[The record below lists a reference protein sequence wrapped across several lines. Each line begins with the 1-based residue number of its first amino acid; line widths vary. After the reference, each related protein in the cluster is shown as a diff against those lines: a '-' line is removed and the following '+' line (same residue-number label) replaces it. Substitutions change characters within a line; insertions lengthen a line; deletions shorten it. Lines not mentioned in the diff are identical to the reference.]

1 MHLRSLA
8 LPLFSLA
15 LLAKGPDV
23 QILERS
29 LNLQLPSAS
38 AMTATR
44 DGFLVVG
51 DDSPFLFRLDRHFGI
66 VDKSLLKEYP
76 VGTDGRIPKAIKP
89 DFEAMTDFSHRGRTF
104 RLIIGSGS
112 KAPRQLAMML
122 SADGTERI
130 EKNMA
135 PFYTQL
141 AAAAGFPAGTL
152 VNLEGLAFS
161 GGHFIL
167 MNRVNSVSNVI
178 FKVRKMELI
187 NYLTGAKPTVE
198 GIQTFHVTLPK
209 IQGYEAGLSG
219 ADYVLESGLLFF
231 TSSVEVTGDPIND
244 GKILGSFI
252 GCMELEDL
260 KDGMDLT
267 RFMTLVAQAGSPVI
281 TKIES
286 IAVLPGQDDDDEMEV
301 AVASDMDNG
310 TSEFFRLKLR
320 R

>member
-1 MHLRSLA
+1 MHFRSLA

-23 QILERS
+23 QIMERS

-38 AMTATR
+38 GMTATR
-44 DGFLVVG
+44 DGFFVVG
-51 DDSPFLFRLDRHFGI
+51 DDSPFLFKLDRHFSI
-66 VDKSLLKEYP
+66 VDKSLLKDYP
-76 VGTDGRIPKAIKP
+76 IGPDGRIPKAIKP
-89 DFEAMTDFSHRGRTF
+89 DFEAMTDFCHKGRSF
-104 RLIIGSGS
+104 RLILGSGS
-112 KAPRQLAMML
+112 KSVRQLALMV
-122 SADGTERI
+122 SQDGTQRI

-141 AAAAGFPAGTL
+141 ATAAGFPSGTL
-152 VNLEGLAFS
+152 VNLEGLAYS

-178 FKVRKMELI
+178 FKVRKNELI
-187 NYLTGAKPTVE
+187 NFMTGAKPTVE
-198 GIQTFHVTLPK
+198 GIQAFHVTLPK
-209 IQGYEAGLSG
+209 LQGNEAGLSG
-219 ADYVLESGLLFF
+219 ADFMLEEGLLFF
-231 TSSVEVTGDPIND
+231 TSSVEVTNDPIND
-244 GKILGSFI
+244 GAILGSYI
-252 GCMELEDL
+252 GCIELDEL

-267 RFMTLVAQAGSPVI
+267 PFMTLVTQAGSPVI

-286 IAVLPGQDDDDEMEV
+286 ICLLPCQHDDNEMEV